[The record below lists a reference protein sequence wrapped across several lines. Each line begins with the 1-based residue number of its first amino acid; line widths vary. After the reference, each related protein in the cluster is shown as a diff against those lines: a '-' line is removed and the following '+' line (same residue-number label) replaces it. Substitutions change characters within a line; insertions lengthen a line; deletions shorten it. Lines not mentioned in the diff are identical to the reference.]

1 MKATK
6 TQIGGTHYHK
16 SSYQPI
22 EFISHRNLNFFQGNI
37 VKYITRHRCKN
48 GKEDLLKCVHYC
60 ELALELSPASFVDS
74 DMKNN
79 FADLLVYS
87 EQNKLCEIEHNI
99 IASSILNDWKK
110 TKELLNTLIAIDY
123 AD

>member
-6 TQIGGTHYHK
+6 TQIGGTHYNK

-37 VKYITRHRCKN
+37 VKYVTRHRYKN
-48 GKEDLLKCVHYC
+48 GKEDLLKCAHYC
-60 ELALELSPASFVDS
+60 ELALELSPANFVGS
-74 DMKNN
+74 DKEDN
-79 FADLLVYS
+79 FRDLLVYS

-110 TKELLNTLIAIDY
+110 TKELLSTLIEIEY
-123 AD
+123 AN